1 MADLSTEYLGMRLR
15 TPLVASAS
23 PLSESIDNIKRLED
37 AGASAVV
44 LYSLFEEQLDSG
56 SDVAAHQVS
65 DPAGNPVEVVDLFP
79 SRSYYRTQPEG
90 YLEHLRKAKEAVK
103 IPIIASLNG
112 TSMGGWTE
120 YSKQMQQAG
129 ADALELNIYYI
140 PTDIHMAGAQVERTY
155 EEIVEKVRSVVTLPL
170 AVKLGPYFS
179 NMANMAWRVERA
191 GADALVL
198 FNRFYQPDINV
209 EIPEVRP
216 YILLSTPDALR
227 LPLRWIAI
235 LHGQLHAD
243 LAASGGVHE
252 ATDVVKLLMAGANV
266 TMLCSV
272 LLRRGIGYI
281 KLLEGELDR
290 WMDGHEHAS
299 VAEIQGTMSQLR
311 SPDPSAFER
320 AHYVRALHGKL
331 LSESARPLG
340 DERPQP
346 KSIFYEITRK
356 RDHEEDAYVDDL

>member
-1 MADLSTEYLGMRLR
+1 MVDLSTEYLGMRLR

-23 PLSESIDNIKRLED
+23 PLSASIDNIKRLED

-44 LYSLFEEQLDSG
+44 LYSLFEEQLQAGSG
-56 SDVAAHQVS
+56 VPAHQVT
-65 DPAGNPVEVVDLFP
+65 DPAANPWEVEDLVT
-79 SRSYYRTQPEG
+79 SQSNYRTQPEG

-112 TSMGGWTE
+112 TSIGGWTE
-120 YSKQMQQAG
+120 YAKQMQQAG

-140 PTDIHMAGAQVERTY
+140 PTEIHMAGGQVERTY
-155 EEIVEKVRSVVTLPL
+155 EEIVERVRSAVTIPM

-179 NMANMAWRVERA
+179 NMANMAWRMERA
-191 GADALVL
+191 GADGLVL

-235 LHGQLHAD
+235 LYGQLHTD
-243 LAASGGVHE
+243 LAASGGIHE
-252 ATDVVKLLMAGANV
+252 APDVVKMLMAGASV

-281 KLLEGELDR
+281 ELLEGELGR
-290 WMDGHEHAS
+290 WMEGHEHAS
-299 VAEIQGTMSQLR
+299 IAEIQGTMSQR
-311 SPDPSAFER
+311 NSTDPSAFER

-331 LSESARPLG
+331 LSESARPVG
-340 DERPQP
+340 PEHPQP
-346 KSIFYEITRK
+346 RSIFYEITRR
-356 RDHEEDAYVDDL
+356 RDHEDDAYIDDV